1 MISNRKIPIFVLW
14 NQNNMKYN
22 EIHKKLRAAGCY
34 PIGNG
39 DHPFW
44 YSPITGRKFK
54 TSHHGSQEAPIGTKK
69 SIARDSGVKL

>member
-1 MISNRKIPIFVLW
+1 
-14 NQNNMKYN
+14 MKYN
-22 EIHKKLRAAGCY
+22 EIHKKLRAAGAT
-34 PIGNG
+34 PSETETT
-39 DHPFW
+39 PFW